1 MKITTPMQITAA
13 DSNSRTISGRIVA
26 FEEEVENRLAD
37 SQVQIERPID
47 KLELPDAAIEQ
58 RLHRRQKRFELRL
71 PDGNFEGRQ
80 AELAGKRATA

>member
-1 MKITTPMQITAA
+1 MPFKGANETKLAIEYIEY
-13 DSNSRTISGRIVA
+13 DR